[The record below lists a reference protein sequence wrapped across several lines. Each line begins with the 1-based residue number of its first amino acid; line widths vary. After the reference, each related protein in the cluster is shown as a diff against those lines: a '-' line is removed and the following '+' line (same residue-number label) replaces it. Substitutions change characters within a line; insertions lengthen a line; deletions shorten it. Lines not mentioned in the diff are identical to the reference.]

1 MEKTS
6 AMTKP
11 GNGMRL
17 PLAGLRH
24 EMDRLFDDWF
34 GGGFL
39 PHVWGDGDH
48 FLPRVDVAERED
60 GLEVKAELPG
70 VAEPDVEVELTRGSL
85 ILRGEK
91 KEESEESGEGYVRSE
106 RRFGSFLREI
116 ALPWDIDVAKTNVEA
131 KFANGVLRVKVP
143 KPDGAP
149 EASRKVA
156 IQS

>member
-6 AMTKP
+6 TMMKHR
-11 GNGMRL
+11 NGMHF
-17 PLAGLRH
+17 PLVGLRD

-34 GGGFL
+34 GRSM
-39 PHVWGDGDH
+39 PHLVWGDGDR
-48 FLPRVDVAERED
+48 FMPRVDVVERED

-85 ILRGEK
+85 ILRGQK
-91 KEESEESGEGYVRSE
+91 KEESEESGEGYMRSE

-116 ALPWDIDVAKTNVEA
+116 PLPWEVDLAKTNVEA
-131 KFANGVLRVKVP
+131 KFANGVLNVRVP
-143 KPDGAP
+143 KPDGTP